1 MAFWPLNTSVRPRG
15 TVGNIILQK
24 LILVLILGIALL
36 NASAGLSEENVPCD
50 RNAHEL
56 SKECIAELG
65 LQEKAGLFESKIAEA
80 QRRYGASYKIRLQV
94 IGDAICEGHD
104 ASTAPVFLDFD
115 EEVRTTFK
123 IFVTSRFLA
132 KAPEILFEHSTLH
145 EVAHII
151 NDDLPGYH
159 RYRSDCEIAEER
171 VVLNLVGEERYK
183 EYLQA
188 YAKYKDWSSSK
199 YEEFLQKVK
208 ALNLLPAPSE
218 IDQADRA
225 AASAFRRIADCR
237 EHLFVY
243 NGEMHDISIHS
254 TVSTVGHDQEK
265 LAAIIKAGKPMVVFH
280 NHLLTDG
287 RAIFPSSEDFGVAAL
302 FEYLARRENPDLNLE
317 FRLMVADDKES
328 TFISYGFQKPLVKE
342 LKKLAVSYQGAPTQ
356 DERDGID
363 LQIKIL
369 THHVA
374 QESFDTYLQHACPVD
389 LTRKAAEVC
398 NTNPR
403 FFIWPSEKYF
413 LTYRGVVDYS
423 SDKPD

>member
-1 MAFWPLNTSVRPRG
+1 MFRPRG

-24 LILVLILGIALL
+24 FTFLLSLGIALS
-36 NASAGLSEENVPCD
+36 NASAALSEENVPCD
-50 RNAHEL
+50 RYAYEL

-65 LQEKAGLFESKIAEA
+65 LQEKVAIFESKIAEA

-94 IGDAICEGHD
+94 IGDSIWEGHD
-104 ASTAPVFLDFD
+104 ANTGPVLMDFD

-132 KAPEILFEHSTLH
+132 KAPELLFEHSTLH

-159 RYRSDCEIAEER
+159 RYRSNCEVAEER

-188 YAKYKDWSSSK
+188 YAKYKDWPPSK
-199 YEEFLQKVK
+199 CEEFLQKVK
-208 ALNLLPAPSE
+208 ELKLLPAPGE
-218 IDQADRA
+218 IDEADRA
-225 AASAFRRIADCR
+225 AAIAFRRIDDGK
-237 EHLFVY
+237 EHLLVY
-243 NGEMHDISIHS
+243 NGEIHDISIHS
-254 TVSTVGHDQEK
+254 AVSTVGHDLEK
-265 LAAIIKAGKPMVVFH
+265 LIEVIKAGKPMIFFH
-280 NHLLTDG
+280 NHPATDS
-287 RAIFPSSEDFGVAAL
+287 RAMFPSSKDFGVAAL
-302 FEYLARRENPDLNLE
+302 FEYLVRRENPDLNLE
-317 FRLMVADDKES
+317 YRLMVAGGKES
-328 TFISYGFQKPLVKE
+328 TFISYGFQKPFIEE
-342 LKKLAVSYQGAPTQ
+342 LKKFAASYRGARTR
-356 DERDGID
+356 DERERID

-369 THHVA
+369 THEVA
-374 QESFDTYLQHACPVD
+374 QESFDTYLQHAWPVD
-389 LTRKAAEVC
+389 LTRKDAEVC

-423 SDKPD
+423 VYNPD

>member
-1 MAFWPLNTSVRPRG
+1 
-15 TVGNIILQK
+15 LQK
-24 LILVLILGIALL
+24 FIFVLSLGIALL
-36 NASAGLSEENVPCD
+36 SASAALSEENVPCD
-50 RNAHEL
+50 HCAYEL

-65 LQEKAGLFESKIAEA
+65 LQEKVASFESKIAEA

-94 IGDAICEGHD
+94 IGDSIWEGHD
-104 ASTAPVFLDFD
+104 ANAAPVFMNFD

-188 YAKYKDWSSSK
+188 YAQYKDWPPSK
-199 YEEFLQKVK
+199 CEEFLEKVK
-208 ALNLLPAPSE
+208 ALELLPAPSE
-218 IDQADRA
+218 IDEGDRA
-225 AASAFRRIADCR
+225 AAIAFRRIDDGK
-237 EHLFVY
+237 EHLLVY
-243 NGEMHDISIHS
+243 NGEIHDISTHS
-254 TVSTVGHDQEK
+254 AVSTVGHDLEK
-265 LAAIIKAGKPMVVFH
+265 LVEVIKAGKPMIFFH
-280 NHLLTDG
+280 NHPFTDS
-287 RAIFPSSEDFGVAAL
+287 RAMFPSFDDFGVAAL

-317 FRLMVADDKES
+317 YRLMVADGKES
-328 TFISYGFQKPLVKE
+328 TFISYGFQKPLIEEVKQF
-342 LKKLAVSYQGAPTQ
+342 AASYREARTR
-356 DERDGID
+356 DERERID

-369 THHVA
+369 THQVA
-374 QESFDTYLQHACPVD
+374 QESFNTYLQHACPVD
-389 LTRKAAEVC
+389 LTRKDAEVC

-413 LTYRGVVDYS
+413 LTYRGVVDHS
-423 SDKPD
+423 VDDPD